1 MIAPRRAAVL
11 LLAAALAACTAGPAV
26 PPEAPVPASPETVPP
41 LPRGEGSA
49 YAALRALCRR
59 PPAAPERGRAGDGGP
74 VPPAIAQVQRHVEEV
89 RGLTFRR
96 PVRVDAVS
104 QEELVR
110 RLEGALHHSFPA
122 GLYRRRSLAWATI
135 GVISPGAS
143 IRAEVEEFASGQVVG
158 FYVPTSGELVFIGSE
173 RPTPFQRVVLA
184 HELTHALDDQYF
196 HLERLDRLEAR
207 CRDEAL
213 GAAIGVVEGSAQYFS
228 ILYAQRFLT
237 VEEQLGLASGA
248 VPAVGDVER
257 FIVELQTWPYLAGMA
272 FVGALEEEGGVR
284 AVNEALERFPVSTEQ
299 VIHPERYPN
308 DAPRVVD
315 VPDLSAALGEGWRDL
330 DVMEVGEAWLRIM
343 LGLRVDDATARD
355 AASGWDGGIYRAWS
369 HGRDVAVVL
378 ETVWDRA
385 ADARAFADALRSWI
399 EPGQA
404 AAVAASGERVRA
416 VFATDPEAVEALT
429 GGA

>member
-1 MIAPRRAAVL
+1 TAPE
-11 LLAAALAACTAGPAV
+11 P
-26 PPEAPVPASPETVPP
+26 PVPTSPEP
-41 LPRGEGSA
+41 LPSPPREEGSA

-59 PPAAPERGRAGDGGP
+59 PPAARERAPGGGGP
-74 VPPAIAQVQRHVEEV
+74 TPPAIAEVERHVEEV
-89 RGLTFRR
+89 RGLTYRR
-96 PVRVDAVS
+96 PVEVDAVT

-110 RLEGALHHSFPA
+110 RLEGSLHRSFPA

-158 FYVPTSGELVFIGSE
+158 FYVPTSGQLAYIGSE

-184 HELTHALDDQYF
+184 HELTHALDDQHF

-228 ILYAQRFLT
+228 ILYARRFLS
-237 VEEQLGLASGA
+237 VEEQLGLASEA
-248 VPAVGDVER
+248 LPAVGDVER
-257 FIVELQTWPYLAGMA
+257 FIVELQSWPYVAGMA
-272 FVGALEEEGGVR
+272 FVGALAERGGTR
-284 AVNEALERFPVSTEQ
+284 AVNAALRRFPVSTEQ

-315 VPDLSAALGEGWRDL
+315 VPDLSAALGEGWKDL

-343 LGLRVDDATARD
+343 LGLRIDDATARA

-369 HGRDVAVVL
+369 HGRDAAVVL
-378 ETVWDRA
+378 DTVWDRA
-385 ADARAFADALRSWI
+385 VDAREFADALRSWI
-399 EPGQA
+399 GPGQA
-404 AAVAASGERVRA
+404 AAVTAAGERVRA
-416 VFATDPEAVEALT
+416 VFATEPEAVRALT
-429 GGA
+429 GPG